1 VLRPPC
7 CGRASDEEVRV
18 PIAVAI
24 VEDNADYRMGL
35 ACLLRTSPSLV
46 VQGEY
51 GSAEAFFKAA
61 SNTLPD
67 VVLMDLALPGMSGSE
82 AIGLLRER
90 FPRVGAVVLSVHD
103 DGEHVFQAICAGAVG
118 YLTKPVTP
126 SDLIESVESA
136 FGGGTPMSPQI
147 ARQVL
152 EMFRSYAP
160 PRQADYNLTER
171 EVAVLER
178 LVDGDGCK
186 EIGDALFISVYTVR
200 AHLRNIY
207 DKLHVH
213 SKTQAVSK
221 ALRERLLHRK

>member
-1 VLRPPC
+1 V
-7 CGRASDEEVRV
+7 GVA
-18 PIAVAI
+18 IAVSI

-35 ACLLRTSPSLV
+35 AGLLRSSPSMTV
-46 VQGEY
+46 MGEY
-51 GSAEAFFKAA
+51 GTAEDFFDAA
-61 SNTLPD
+61 PGAVPD
-67 VVLMDLALPGMSGSE
+67 VVLMDLQLPGMSGIE
-82 AIGLLRER
+82 AIRRLRER
-90 FPRVGAVVLSVHD
+90 LPRVGAVVLSVHD
-103 DGEHVFQAICAGAVG
+103 DGEHVFQAVCAGAIG

-126 SDLIESVESA
+126 SDLIESVEAA

-152 EMFRSYAP
+152 EMFRTYAP
-160 PRQADYNLTER
+160 PQQADYNLTER

-186 EIGDALFISVYTVR
+186 DIAQALFISVYTVR

-213 SKTQAVSK
+213 SKSQAVSK
-221 ALRERLLHRK
+221 ALRERLLQRR